1 MGTHCPAAVAR
12 CRSGAVQVRR
22 RERPSAGTGQ
32 SPAGEPR
39 VEDVPARLEARIDG
53 LLLRIWSVAAWV
65 EPHMSATTDV
75 PILLL
80 DVDGV
85 LNAARVDLPDG
96 WKRGM
101 FNGYV
106 LSWDPTVTKRLR
118 ELHESGRVEIQWL
131 TTWTT
136 AAARLLAEPMGLPRG
151 LKTHARAGSAPTGFL
166 GRLGGRSGWWELD
179 LAREAAE
186 AEPDRRIVW
195 IDDDLAQ
202 QAAETGE
209 WLAAHPHVLV
219 VAPDL
224 VAGLTHKQLDE
235 IEAWL

>member
-1 MGTHCPAAVAR
+1 MP
-12 CRSGAVQVRR
+12 
-22 RERPSAGTGQ
+22 P
-32 SPAGEPR
+32 
-39 VEDVPARLEARIDG
+39 
-53 LLLRIWSVAAWV
+53 
-65 EPHMSATTDV
+65 TTDV

-85 LNAARVDLPDG
+85 LNAARLDLPDG
-96 WKRGM
+96 WQRGT
-101 FNGYV
+101 FNGFV
-106 LSWDPTVTKRLR
+106 LSWDPTVTARLR

-136 AAARLLAEPMGLPRG
+136 NADRLLAEPMGLPRG
-151 LKTHARAGSAPTGFL
+151 LKTHAPTDMAPTGFL
-166 GRLGGRSGWWELD
+166 GPLGGRSGWWKLVA
-179 LAREAAE
+179 AREVAE

-195 IDDDLAQ
+195 IDDDLAL

-209 WLAAHPHVLV
+209 WLAANSHVLV

-224 VAGLTHKQLDE
+224 FVGLTHQQLDE

>member
-1 MGTHCPAAVAR
+1 MP
-12 CRSGAVQVRR
+12 
-22 RERPSAGTGQ
+22 P
-32 SPAGEPR
+32 
-39 VEDVPARLEARIDG
+39 
-53 LLLRIWSVAAWV
+53 
-65 EPHMSATTDV
+65 TTVV

-85 LNAARVDLPDG
+85 LNAARLDLPDG
-96 WKRGM
+96 WQRGT
-101 FNGYV
+101 FNGFV
-106 LSWDPTVTKRLR
+106 LSWDPTVTARLR

-136 AAARLLAEPMGLPRG
+136 NADRLLAEPMGLPRG
-151 LKTHARAGSAPTGFL
+151 LKTHAPADMAPTGFL
-166 GRLGGRSGWWELD
+166 GPLGGRSGWWKLVA
-179 LAREAAE
+179 AREVAE

-195 IDDDLAQ
+195 IDDDLAL

-209 WLAAHPHVLV
+209 WLAANSHVLV

-224 VAGLTHKQLDE
+224 FVGLTHQQLDE

>member
-1 MGTHCPAAVAR
+1 MGSTSDR
-12 CRSGAVQVRR
+12 
-22 RERPSAGTGQ
+22 
-32 SPAGEPR
+32 
-39 VEDVPARLEARIDG
+39 
-53 LLLRIWSVAAWV
+53 
-65 EPHMSATTDV
+65 

-85 LNAARVDLPDG
+85 LNAACLDLPQG
-96 WKRGM
+96 WKRGT

-106 LSWDPTVTKRLR
+106 LSWDPTITARLR

-136 AAARLLAEPMGLPRG
+136 DADRLLAEPMGLPRG
-151 LKTHARAGSAPTGFL
+151 LETHARADAAPTGFL
-166 GRLGGRSGWWELD
+166 GRFGARAGWWK
-179 LAREAAE
+179 LAAARAVAE

-195 IDDDLAQ
+195 IDDDLAE

-209 WLAAHPHVLV
+209 WLAAHPRVLV

-224 VAGLTHKQLDE
+224 FVGLTHAQLDE
-235 IEAWL
+235 IEVWL

>member
-1 MGTHCPAAVAR
+1 MP
-12 CRSGAVQVRR
+12 
-22 RERPSAGTGQ
+22 P
-32 SPAGEPR
+32 
-39 VEDVPARLEARIDG
+39 
-53 LLLRIWSVAAWV
+53 
-65 EPHMSATTDV
+65 TTDV

-85 LNAARVDLPDG
+85 LNAARLDLPDG
-96 WKRGM
+96 WQRGT
-101 FNGYV
+101 FNGFV
-106 LSWDPTVTKRLR
+106 LSWDPTVTARLR

-136 AAARLLAEPMGLPRG
+136 NADRLLAEPMGLPRG
-151 LKTHARAGSAPTGFL
+151 LKTHAPADMAPTGFL
-166 GRLGGRSGWWELD
+166 GPLGGRSGWWKLVA
-179 LAREAAE
+179 AREVAE

-195 IDDDLAQ
+195 IDDDLAL

-209 WLAAHPHVLV
+209 WLAANSHVLV

-224 VAGLTHKQLDE
+224 FVGLTHQQLDE